1 MARIAGVVVTVLI
14 MLLMLPILR
23 EVYIGMMPA
32 ISEHARP
39 HEVAMWELM
48 PLLLFATILIAALAA
63 LVKPRRK
70 P

>member
-1 MARIAGVVVTVLI
+1 MARIANVAVIILI

-39 HEVAMWELM
+39 HEIAMWELM
-48 PLLLFATILIAALAA
+48 PLLLFATILVAALAA
-63 LVKPRRK
+63 LVKPRRRR
-70 P
+70 